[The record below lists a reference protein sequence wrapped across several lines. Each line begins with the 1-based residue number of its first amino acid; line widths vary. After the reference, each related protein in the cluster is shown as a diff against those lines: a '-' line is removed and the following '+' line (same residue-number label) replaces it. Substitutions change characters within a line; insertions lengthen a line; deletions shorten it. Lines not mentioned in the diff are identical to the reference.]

1 MHGFDDILGQENI
14 IKHFEDAI
22 STGKISH
29 AYILSGEEGS
39 GKHLLASRAAAALL
53 CTSEDD
59 VRPCGSCA
67 SCFQAEAKTNPDIIN
82 VVHEKQLISVG
93 DIRTQIVDDI
103 QIKPDSGKYKI
114 YIIDEA
120 ERMNE
125 QAQNALLKTLEE
137 PPSYVVI
144 FLLATNTGSFL
155 PTILSRCISLPLR
168 PVKNETIA
176 ELLASRY
183 NLPDYIARTCAS
195 FSGGSIGKAIRYA
208 TEKSFNDTRDAV
220 IRLMSGIDSMN
231 HAELM
236 DSLSFF
242 DSEKGAR
249 GSDSA
254 KVDDF
259 LDLLSLWM
267 RDMLLFKATQDPNKL
282 IYQDSVI
289 EIKRQASLRSFE
301 NINEA
306 IDAIEKA
313 RKRLKAS
320 VYFDIAMEML
330 LMALRA
336 V

>member
-1 MHGFDDILGQENI
+1 MHGFDGIIGQEAI
-14 IKHFEDAI
+14 IRHFEDAI
-22 STGKISH
+22 ATGKVSH
-29 AYILSGEEGS
+29 AYILSGEDGY
-39 GKHLLASRAAAALL
+39 GKHLLAHRAAAALL

-59 VRPCGSCA
+59 IRPCGVCP
-67 SCFQAEAKTNPDIIN
+67 SCFQAEAGTNPDIIN
-82 VVHEKQLISVG
+82 VIHEKQLISVG

-103 QIKPDSGKYKI
+103 QMKPMSGKYKV

-137 PPSYVVI
+137 PPSYAVI
-144 FLLATNTGSFL
+144 FLLAANTGSFL

-168 PVKNETIA
+168 PVKTEAIA
-176 ELLASRY
+176 ELLTSGY
-183 NLPDYIARTCAS
+183 NLPDYMAKTCAS

-208 TEKSFNDTRDAV
+208 TNADFNNTRDAV
-220 IRLMSGIDSMN
+220 IRLMSGIDTMS
-231 HAELM
+231 HGELM

-242 DSEKGAR
+242 DADKANR
-249 GSDSA
+249 GSNTRQ
-254 KVDDF
+254 VDDF
-259 LDLLSLWM
+259 LDMLSLWM
-267 RDMLLFKATQDPNKL
+267 RDMLMFKATQDPNRL
-282 IYQDSVI
+282 VFHDSVM

-301 NINEA
+301 NINDA

-313 RKRLKAS
+313 RKRLRAF